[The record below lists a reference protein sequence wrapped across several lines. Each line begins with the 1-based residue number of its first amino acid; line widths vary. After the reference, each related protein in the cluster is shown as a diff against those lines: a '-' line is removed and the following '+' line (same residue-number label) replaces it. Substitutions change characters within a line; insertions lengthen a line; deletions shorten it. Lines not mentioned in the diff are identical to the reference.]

1 MKTRF
6 PTIVVNVMVTFALT
20 GLLSDDSAWAQQ
32 PERASAQSV
41 SRPKPV
47 WTPTADA
54 PKGAISPGLESQHHD
69 QFIERAKA
77 GDIDIVFFGT
87 TDTEMWN
94 WRDRGLTVWN
104 RRFASR
110 RAANFGSQG
119 TRLDTLLWRMRNGE
133 LDGYQASLVV
143 LQLAGPG
150 GHIDGGSPGSPD
162 VIAEYAAI
170 VAEVRA
176 RQPQARILLFA
187 PFPRGAQAL
196 DAWRP
201 ISQANAAAVSRLV
214 DNKTVVYI
222 DIGERFFLPD
232 GSHNQEMW
240 RFPPLSGGVNV
251 GTQTSTFEAWAD
263 AIEPFLNRGG
273 R

>member
-1 MKTRF
+1 MRTSIQ
-6 PTIVVNVMVTFALT
+6 TVAITAVTTLACL

-32 PERASAQSV
+32 PERASAQSA
-41 SRPKPV
+41 SRPTPV

-69 QFIERAKA
+69 RFIERAKA
-77 GDIDIVFFGT
+77 GGIDVVFFGT
-87 TDTEMWN
+87 TDTEMWS
-94 WRDRGLTVWN
+94 WRDRGLNVWN
-104 RRFASR
+104 RRFGSV

-150 GHIDGGSPGSPD
+150 GYIDGGAPGSLD
-162 VIAEYAAI
+162 VIAGYGAI
-170 VAEVRA
+170 VAEIRA

-187 PFPRGAQAL
+187 PFPRGAQAR
-196 DAWRP
+196 DAWRS
-201 ISQANAAAVSRLV
+201 ISQANAAAIAPLV
-214 DNKTVVYI
+214 DNTTVIYI
-222 DIGERFFLPD
+222 DIGERFFFPD

-240 RFPPLSGGVNV
+240 RFPLLVGGVNV
-251 GTQTSTFEAWAD
+251 GTQAPTFEAWAD
-263 AIEPFLNRGG
+263 AIEPYLKR
-273 R
+273 